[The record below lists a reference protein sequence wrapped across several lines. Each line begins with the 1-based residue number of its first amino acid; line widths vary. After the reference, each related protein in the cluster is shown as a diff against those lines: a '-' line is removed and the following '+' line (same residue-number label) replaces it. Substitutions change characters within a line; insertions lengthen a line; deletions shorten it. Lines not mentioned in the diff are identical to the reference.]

1 MNLNASI
8 TNEQNNDLFAHVGFR
23 ELTLEEIDDVNG
35 AWVLNALGALVGGVA
50 TAAGVSAAGG
60 GYGAIAAGFAGGAFA
75 GAFNPASSVGAVARG
90 IGGGFGGGFT
100 ASRLERSLAE

>member
-1 MNLNASI
+1 MSLSASI
-8 TNEQNNDLFAHVGFR
+8 TDKQHNDFVAQVGLR
-23 ELTLEEIDDVNG
+23 ELTVEEIDDVNG

-60 GYGAIAAGFAGGAFA
+60 GYGAIAAGFAGGAVA

>member
-1 MNLNASI
+1 MNSSISI
-8 TNEQNNDLFAHVGFR
+8 TEVQNVDLFAEMDFR
-23 ELTLEEIDDVNG
+23 ELTLEEIDDVDG

-60 GYGAIAAGFAGGAFA
+60 GYGAIAAGFAGGAVA

-90 IGGGFGGGFT
+90 IGGGFAGGAT
-100 ASRLERSLAE
+100 ASRIERSFEE